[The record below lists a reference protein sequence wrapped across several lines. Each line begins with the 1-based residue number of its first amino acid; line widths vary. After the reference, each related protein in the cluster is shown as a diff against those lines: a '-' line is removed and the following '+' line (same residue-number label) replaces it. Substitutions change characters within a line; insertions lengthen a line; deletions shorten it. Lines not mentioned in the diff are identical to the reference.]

1 FTAFD
6 IYANVAECL
15 SPYDLQENEFPRAQ
29 FDNSGLNITANHLST
44 PFLIGY
50 AVIEVIV
57 APSGL
62 FGICGAISGNIFLMS
77 RYSRDHW
84 FSVVVLTIIDAIKI
98 ILSFTMKDHTINSC
112 ITNPIDIDERNFC
125 ENKADFDIKAGL
137 VVFGAQEII
146 LIALGFLTWYCV
158 KRVSQKSTNQKKRKS
173 EKKKNPKEIDM
184 EVQEPHVANDVTS
197 IVSTD
202 ILEKRQNMDENS
214 LIANPP
220 SPFFR
225 RPTLNHRQEDQIP
238 DGIKQDY
245 NNINPNNSRIQENQ
259 GNSNITNITQNSQ
272 RFDQTYTTPTHN
284 PGVPIPQTQGS
295 QGLPIGLPSTSY
307 NNNLPNSRPPIVHRH
322 NSVLPSQR
330 LAGYQPMPQYVPDMR
345 PINHNG
351 MMFSP
356 NINQTD
362 SISGF
367 RQPQRLQQRPQQPQ
381 QPQQPYDKVAY
392 SRGHKRSDSYPQPR
406 PLPLPPI
413 NNYSE
418 TYQVPQQS
426 TSQGNTRYKFD
437 QRSTFQS
444 KEPFSHPNFSKSL
457 PNLHDSTIIEPPI
470 SHLPPSNLVINNQQF
485 NNDIIPISNNI
496 SSQPKTF
503 NTSFKS
509 FEASNI
515 IPDSN
520 NKNNDSLKR
529 MRRKSAHSVR
539 GEATPRPDYNL
550 LYNNYNNLP
559 TTSKGKYINN
569 HQITNDYY
577 INNSYVAHSRLT
589 NQ

>member
-1 FTAFD
+1 
-6 IYANVAECL
+6 
-15 SPYDLQENEFPRAQ
+15 
-29 FDNSGLNITANHLST
+29 
-44 PFLIGY
+44 
-50 AVIEVIV
+50 
-57 APSGL
+57 
-62 FGICGAISGNIFLMS
+62 MS

-84 FSVVVLTIIDAIKI
+84 FSVVVLTIIDAVKI

-112 ITNPIDIDERNFC
+112 ITNPIDIDERSFC

-158 KRVSQKSTNQKKRKS
+158 KRVSQKPTNQKKRKS
-173 EKKKNPKEIDM
+173 EKKKNPKDIDM

-225 RPTLNHRQEDQIP
+225 RPTLNQRQENQIP
-238 DGIKQDY
+238 DGIKQEY

-259 GNSNITNITQNSQ
+259 GNQGNQGNSNITNITQQNSQ
-272 RFDQTYTTPTHN
+272 RFDQIYTVPTHK
-284 PGVPIPQTQGS
+284 PGVPIQQIQGS
-295 QGLPIGLPSTSY
+295 QGLPIRLPSTSY
-307 NNNLPNSRPPIVHRH
+307 NNLPNSRPPIVHRH

-330 LAGYQPMPQYVPDMR
+330 LAGYQPMPQYIPDMR
-345 PINHNG
+345 PVNGNG

-356 NINQTD
+356 NINQTG
-362 SISGF
+362 SISGY
-367 RQPQRLQQRPQQPQ
+367 RQSQRPQQRPQL
-381 QPQQPYDKVAY
+381 PQQPYDKVPY

-406 PLPLPPI
+406 PLPLPPVI
-413 NNYSE
+413 NYSE

-426 TSQGNTRYKFD
+426 TFQGNTRYKFD

-444 KEPFSHPNFSKSL
+444 NEPFSHPNFSKSL
-457 PNLHDSTIIEPPI
+457 PNLHDSNIIEPPI
-470 SHLPPSNLVINNQQF
+470 PQLPSSN
-485 NNDIIPISNNI
+485 NNI
-496 SSQPKTF
+496 SSQPKAY

-515 IPDSN
+515 IPNSN
-520 NKNNDSLKR
+520 NTNNDSLKR

-539 GEATPRPDYNL
+539 GEATPRPDYTL
-550 LYNNYNNLP
+550 LYNHYNDLP
-559 TTSKGKYINN
+559 STSRGKYND

-577 INNSYVAHSRLT
+577 VNNSYVAHSRLT
-589 NQ
+589 NQVFPYGGGKNINKQHFNQTVNNGYTNNSYAVA